1 MSLIISQVNDHLFML
16 KNKLFESNKIIGKRM
31 GALKEEIKIVT
42 DIKLNPLYVIDLI
55 DEMESLR
62 WVTRIIKWVL
72 HRAINGHQQLGVTR
86 MRLGLEGT
94 KKFENMLHEKIQ
106 ELGIELEHSIP
117 ARVLINEIDT
127 LGCVVG
133 HLFNLKSG
141 GDDIQAIEIA
151 EPNNN
156 FQDIHKIIFSYN
168 YPKY

>member
-1 MSLIISQVNDHLFML
+1 ML
-16 KNKLFESNKIIGKRM
+16 KHKLFELNKIIGKRM
-31 GALKEEIKIVT
+31 GALKEEIEIVT
-42 DIKLNPLYVIDLI
+42 DIKLDPLYVNDLT

-62 WVTRIIKWVL
+62 WVTRIIKWIL
-72 HRAINGHQQLGVTR
+72 HRAINGHQQLGVKR
-86 MRLGLEGT
+86 MRLELEGT
-94 KKFENMLHEKIQ
+94 KKFENMLYEKIQ
-106 ELGIELEHSIP
+106 ELEIEPEHSIIT
-117 ARVLINEIDT
+117 RKKEVLISVIAT

-168 YPKY
+168 YPKFWQ